1 MIKIL
6 APLTDNFNVPISTS
20 IWDNNNWWTP
30 INWTAKNGHT
40 KFVEILASLTD
51 NPNAASN
58 AGDTPIHLAA
68 KFGQTEI
75 VKILSLITDNPNA
88 PDKDG
93 ETPIYL
99 AAVMGRSEIILLA
112 PLTENPN
119 LPDKNGYTP
128 IYMAVRYG
136 AIWAHRNCQNIGAF
150 VQQP

>member
-1 MIKIL
+1 ML
-6 APLTDNFNVPISTS
+6 
-20 IWDNNNWWTP
+20 
-30 INWTAKNGHT
+30 
-40 KFVEILASLTD
+40 EILQFIWQQNL
-51 NPNAASN
+51 
-58 AGDTPIHLAA
+58 
-68 KFGQTEI
+68 GQTEI
-75 VKILSLITDNPNA
+75 DKILSLLTDNPNA